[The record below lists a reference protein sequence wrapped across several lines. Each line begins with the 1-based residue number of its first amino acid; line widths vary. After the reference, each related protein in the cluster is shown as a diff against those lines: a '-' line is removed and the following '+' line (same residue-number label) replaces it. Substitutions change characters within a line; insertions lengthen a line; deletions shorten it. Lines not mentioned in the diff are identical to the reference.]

1 MALLLCCF
9 FHSHFLFSSC
19 LVLLKN
25 SLLRYEIYLYSS
37 KKISSSL
44 SGWTLIMLQLCFRV
58 NVLKSSLTS
67 RTGFKSHITYPYPPV
82 FCFGFTVPVKVT
94 SVKEDEMSKHLAAP
108 YPFKISN
115 QFKGLTYCY
124 SLYWTSWISSLNFSC
139 SYIKFYTVKLFGHT
153 ENGYAVIHQ
162 CH

>member
-1 MALLLCCF
+1 MKF
-9 FHSHFLFSSC
+9 ISI
-19 LVLLKN
+19 LLK
-25 SLLRYEIYLYSS
+25 
-37 KKISSSL
+37 KKSSSL

-58 NVLKSSLTS
+58 HVLKSSLTS
-67 RTGFKSHITYPYPPV
+67 RTGFKSRITYPYPPI
-82 FCFGFTVPVKVT
+82 FCLGFTVPVKVT
-94 SVKEDEMSKHLAAP
+94 SVKEDDMSEHLAAP